1 MLNLSS
7 LGWNPPLATTPL
19 WIVNVLPVKP
29 VPSVQATGKA
39 PGLLPKPPGGWL
51 SSTLTTGALLSALR
65 QLAAVTVTL
74 YVPTPA
80 YVIESPEPTFMAPFG
95 STAAHACPRGRS
107 SAELSPM
114 RL

>member
-7 LGWNPPLATTPL
+7 LGWNPPLATTPV

-29 VPSVQATGKA
+29 VSSVQATGKP

-51 SSTLTTGALLSALR
+51 SSNADHRRVVERVAAV
-65 QLAAVTVTL
+65 AAVTVTL

-95 STAAHACPRGRS
+95 STAATLAPVGGRAPS
-107 SAELSPM
+107 
-114 RL
+114 